1 MAIKANT
8 IPCAPQSLD
17 LCDSSELTLHLQ
29 SFALRLVEIAAR
41 DFAAGR
47 KARRS
52 GRELCDHLC
61 EAYRAGHIKMASAI
75 YNKAHRSLAAAA
87 KEKEELK

>member
-17 LCDSSELTLHLQ
+17 LCESSELTLQ

-61 EAYRAGHIKMASAI
+61 EACRVGHIKMASAI
-75 YNKAHRSLAAAA
+75 YNKAHWSLAAAA

>member
-1 MAIKANT
+1 MEIKANT

-17 LCDSSELTLHLQ
+17 LCESSELTLQ
-29 SFALRLVEIAAR
+29 AFALRLVEIASR

-61 EAYRAGHIKMASAI
+61 ESYRAGHIKMASAI
-75 YNKAHRSLAAAA
+75 YRKAHWSMTAVAR
-87 KEKEELK
+87 EKEELK